1 MSAFIST
8 LPKVKKSYYPSGTAS
23 IRLWNGDVKENEA
36 NSLTQEQYSAIKA
49 VSSSWIVERKPA
61 GNIHWSAAGGSGSG
75 IPEIEVSVDA
85 NGLATYCPFVGIDFT
100 NATKIAA
107 YRATLEGNTVKLTR
121 VYKVR
126 LGEGVLLRSLDGGA
140 ATESLPG
147 LMENPD
153 EEENAFK
160 GIRIYEKDIM
170 VQETDDNVTNFVLS
184 KKNGVIGFYK
194 AKPEGTKVAAGKA
207 YLPVENYDP
216 TAAEGGLRVEF
227 EDGEALGIDG
237 VETQKVEQD
246 DATYTLS
253 GIRIDRPTAKGI
265 YIRNG
270 KKIVI
275 Q

>member
-8 LPKVKKSYYPSGTAS
+8 LPSPAEYD
-23 IRLWNGDVKENEA
+23 GDWPQHAAILFINTDLDDA
-36 NSLTQEQYSAIKA
+36 NSVTKEQYDAIYANGKSIIERWALYSSTGSLLSKPSA
-49 VSSSWIVERKPA
+49 
-61 GNIHWSAAGGSGSG
+61 SG

-126 LGEGVLLRSLDGGA
+126 RCEGVLLRSLDGGA

-160 GIRIYEKDIM
+160 GIKVYEKDIM

-237 VETQKVEQD
+237 VETQKAEQD